1 MKIQEAKEILT
12 SLNRL
17 SLCSY
22 DTPIQHLKHLEELTG
37 INGLYIKRDDLNG
50 VGPGGN
56 KVRALEYLLGSAV
69 ENHSDI
75 VIASGQ
81 MNSNLCTIAAAA
93 CCKIGIHCILVHNND
108 EPKYPTGNTILNNL
122 LGIERVYL
130 GEKPESYRNEYIMQM
145 AIELKKKGHTP
156 YIIENGAT
164 TPLGAIGYAN
174 IPLEL
179 FEHNSQYHISDIFVA
194 GGNGGLAAGVALG
207 NMLLSNP
214 YNVHVITVENTVDE
228 LNLILEDL
236 MKNMKTLLNIP
247 QNPLMKCQYSLH
259 GDYRGQGWG
268 ISTPESINMI
278 HELAA
283 AEGIFLEKIYTS
295 KTFFGMIDLLK
306 KGSIVSKGACF
317 IHSGGFGA
325 LFGQY
330 SS

>member
-145 AIELKKKGHTP
+145 AIELKKKVILLTLSKTVLLHLLALLVT
-156 YIIENGAT
+156 
-164 TPLGAIGYAN
+164 
-174 IPLEL
+174 
-179 FEHNSQYHISDIFVA
+179 QISRL
-194 GGNGGLAAGVALG
+194 NY
-207 NMLLSNP
+207 LS
-214 YNVHVITVENTVDE
+214 IT
-228 LNLILEDL
+228 L
-236 MKNMKTLLNIP
+236 
-247 QNPLMKCQYSLH
+247 
-259 GDYRGQGWG
+259 
-268 ISTPESINMI
+268 ST
-278 HELAA
+278 
-283 AEGIFLEKIYTS
+283 IFLIY
-295 KTFFGMIDLLK
+295 LLL
-306 KGSIVSKGACF
+306 VAM
-317 IHSGGFGA
+317 A
-325 LFGQY
+325 V
-330 SS
+330 